1 MTKGNETQRKERIE
15 QLRQQIEQGIDRLR
29 NADMWMAY
37 LRFMSGFHSYSLS
50 NIMLMLGQSNGKAT
64 LVAGFR
70 QWQAKG
76 RQVRKG
82 EHGMKIFGYS
92 TRLIKDEDG
101 NPQLDEDGTP
111 MHTVWYPVVTVFDIS
126 QTDPVDPDNDPYTAM
141 HPRILEGDD
150 HGIYERCRAWVES
163 QGWTV
168 TREPIAG
175 GVNGYTQ
182 CDGSR
187 RIVIDSGLPPMQAAK
202 TMLRETAHMLLH
214 QDLPGEEYQEH
225 RGLCETEAE
234 STAYVV
240 ANYMGLDTGDYTI
253 PYVAGWS
260 GLDADI
266 IQQAAQ
272 HVRDAADQIIKA
284 LDPEQ

>member
-1 MTKGNETQRKERIE
+1 MTKGNETQRRERIE

-111 MHTVWYPVVTVFDIS
+111 KHTVW
-126 QTDPVDPDNDPYTAM
+126 
-141 HPRILEGDD
+141 
-150 HGIYERCRAWVES
+150 
-163 QGWTV
+163 
-168 TREPIAG
+168 
-175 GVNGYTQ
+175 
-182 CDGSR
+182 
-187 RIVIDSGLPPMQAAK
+187 
-202 TMLRETAHMLLH
+202 
-214 QDLPGEEYQEH
+214 
-225 RGLCETEAE
+225 
-234 STAYVV
+234 
-240 ANYMGLDTGDYTI
+240 
-253 PYVAGWS
+253 
-260 GLDADI
+260 
-266 IQQAAQ
+266 
-272 HVRDAADQIIKA
+272 
-284 LDPEQ
+284 